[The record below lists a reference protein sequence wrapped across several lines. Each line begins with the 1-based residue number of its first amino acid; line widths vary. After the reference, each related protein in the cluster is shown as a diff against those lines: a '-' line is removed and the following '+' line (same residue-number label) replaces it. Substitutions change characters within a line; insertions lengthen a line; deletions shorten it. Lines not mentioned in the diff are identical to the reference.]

1 MREQPPLHSVAKAID
16 LLFLFREAPGPLSVA
31 VMAERLGLPRSSVYR
46 YVQTL
51 TRKGLLEESDARGE
65 YRLGLALVE
74 LARSALGNADLAD
87 LAGPVL
93 QELWEATRETVLLTI
108 PRGRMG
114 VCIARLESPEPLRIS
129 YEIGRTRP
137 LHAGASSKALLAFMD
152 ASLVEEILSGPLERF
167 TENTITDPDVLRRE
181 LAHIRDSG
189 FACSDQEMDLGAMGV
204 GAPVFDPRGRLVAAV
219 SVIWPR
225 ERRHNIDRFSVLV
238 RDAARR
244 IEQRLV
250 ASI

>member
-1 MREQPPLHSVAKAID
+1 
-16 LLFLFREAPGPLSVA
+16 
-31 VMAERLGLPRSSVYR
+31 LPRSSVYR

-51 TRKGLLEESDARGE
+51 TRKGVLEESDVRGE

-74 LARSALGNADLAD
+74 LARMAVGGMDLAD
-87 LAGPVL
+87 VAGAAL
-93 QELWEATRETVLLTI
+93 QELWEATRETVLLTT

-114 VCIARLESPEPLRIS
+114 VCVARLESPEPLRIS

-152 ASLVEEILSGPLERF
+152 ASLVDEILSPPLERF
-167 TENTITDPDVLRRE
+167 TDNTITDPDALRRE
-181 LAHIRDSG
+181 LARIRDAG
-189 FACSDQEMDLGAMGV
+189 FACSDQEMDLGARGV
-204 GAPVFDPRGRLVAAV
+204 GAPGFGPRGRLVAAV

-225 ERRHNIDRFSVLV
+225 ERHHDIDRLSVLV

-244 IEQRLV
+244 IEQRLAGSIQGV
-250 ASI
+250 ARDDI